1 MKKCPYCAEEIQEEA
16 VKCRYCMEY
25 LDESK
30 RPVLAMAH
38 AATESDVPWYCK
50 TGIIILTF
58 LTLPPLAL
66 PLIWLHPKLNI
77 MWKIGITILIG
88 LMCWWMYLTFV
99 ALTQQFDEAMKM
111 LNGMQV

>member
-16 VKCRYCMEY
+16 VKHRYCMEY
-25 LDESK
+25 LDQSK

-38 AATESDVPWYCK
+38 AASASDVPWYCK

-58 LTLPPLAL
+58 LA
-66 PLIWLHPKLNI
+66 I
-77 MWKIGITILIG
+77 
-88 LMCWWMYLTFV
+88 
-99 ALTQQFDEAMKM
+99 TQQFNEAMKM